1 MLYEN
6 TGSYTPDIA
15 SEIDSEEEIVADE
28 YGVTLQTARR
38 ILKDRH
44 EVVRRHQAEILGA
57 IIGQLLAGNNLNVK
71 VHSLAIAFGFDQ
83 LNGFH
88 SQSEIARELGCTRAL
103 ISHYVLGWRDV
114 LSGGIPAFDCL
125 KFRKRNE
132 TRDTYRDKATSATLT
147 AKHNKN
153 EQHHRSDNI
162 RA

>member
-6 TGSYTPDIA
+6 TGSYTPDFA
-15 SEIDSEEEIVADE
+15 SEIDSEEEIAADE
-28 YGVTLQTARR
+28 YGVGIETARR
-38 ILKDRH
+38 ILKDR
-44 EVVRRHQAEILGA
+44 EIAVRHNQAQVLGA
-57 IIGQLLAGNNLNVK
+57 IIGLLLGGNNLAVK

-114 LSGGIPAFDCL
+114 LSGGVASFDCL
-125 KFRKRNE
+125 KFRKRND
-132 TRDTYRDKATSATLT
+132 TRATYRAKATSATLT
-147 AKHNKN
+147 SKRNKHEHN
-153 EQHHRSDNI
+153 RPDNI

>member
-6 TGSYTPDIA
+6 TGSYTPDFA
-15 SEIDSEEEIVADE
+15 SEIDSAEEIAADE
-28 YGVTLQTARR
+28 YGVSIQTARR
-38 ILKDRH
+38 ILRDREDSVKH
-44 EVVRRHQAEILGA
+44 SQAAILGA
-57 IIGQLLAGNNLNVK
+57 IIGQLLAGNNLSVK

-114 LSGGIPAFDCL
+114 LSGGVPAFDCL
-125 KFRKRNE
+125 KFRKHNA
-132 TRDTYRDKATSATLT
+132 TRQTYRDKATSKTLT
-147 AKHNKN
+147 SKRNKH
-153 EQHHRSDNI
+153 EHHRSDNI

>member
-1 MLYEN
+1 MLFEN
-6 TGSYTPDIA
+6 TGSYTPDFA
-15 SEIDSEEEIVADE
+15 GEIDSPEEIAADE
-28 YGVTLQTARR
+28 YGVSIETAKR
-38 ILKDRH
+38 IIKDR
-44 EVVRRHQAEILGA
+44 ENAVRHHQAEILGA
-57 IIGQLLAGNNLNVK
+57 IIGQLLAGNNLSVK

-132 TRDTYRDKATSATLT
+132 TRKIYKEKATSQTLT
-147 AKHNKN
+147 QKRKKH
-153 EQHHRSDNI
+153 EHH
-162 RA
+162 